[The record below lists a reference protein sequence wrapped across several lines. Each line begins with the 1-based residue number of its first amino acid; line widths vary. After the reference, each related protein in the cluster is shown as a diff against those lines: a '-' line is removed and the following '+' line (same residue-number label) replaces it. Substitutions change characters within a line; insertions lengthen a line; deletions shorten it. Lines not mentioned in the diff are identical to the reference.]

1 MKHLRPFNESIKTK
15 VTQQEFLLDLQ
26 KELEGSSFEIWMG
39 DTNAD
44 THITEVD
51 NWKKYTID
59 PKNVYINI
67 NKAKGNGTYI
77 EYVLDEFTIP
87 KIRNQSNDSLDDD
100 KSLWAND
107 AWGTE
112 EVKDDYDFL
121 NTTILVVLDRYD
133 DDFIISEEDKD
144 MALWGEVCRTLG
156 ILHDLD
162 IISPDVKKLIRKFN
176 ITKK

>member
-1 MKHLRPFNESIKTK
+1 MKHLRKYNESEKSR

-26 KELEGSSFEIWMG
+26 KELEGSFEIWIG

-51 NWKKYTID
+51 NWEKYTID

-67 NKAKGNGTYI
+67 NKPKGNGTYI
-77 EYVLDEFTIP
+77 DYTLDEFTIP

-133 DDFIISEEDKD
+133 DEFIISEEDKD

-156 ILHDLD
+156 VLHDLD